1 MRGSTGLET
10 IVTLRSAR
18 PDDAG
23 LLRRLFDEDRR
34 SGLARCGLEGPAFE
48 AVLDLQYDAH
58 RALCAQWY
66 PGAVDQVIEADGV
79 GAGRILVHETSEEIH
94 VADLAVAETFRGRG
108 LATAALEHWI
118 ARADRTGLP
127 VTLKAAWDNP
137 AVRLFKRLGFDHVST
152 DGAGQLLRRPPGPT
166 TT

>member
-23 LLRRLFDEDRR
+23 LLRQLFNEDRR
-34 SGLARCGLEGPAFE
+34 SGLARCGVEGAAFE

-79 GAGRILVHETSEEIH
+79 GAGRVLVHETSDQIH
-94 VADLAVAETFRGRG
+94 VADLAVADAFRGQG
-108 LATAALEHWI
+108 LATAALEHWT
-118 ARADRTGLP
+118 ARADRSGLP
-127 VTLKAAWDNP
+127 VTLKAAWDSP

-152 DGAGQLLRRPPGPT
+152 GGDGQLLRRPPAT
-166 TT
+166 TTA